1 MTKDICMKRELYFVR
16 PVQSLVISFN
26 IERGVSQYTG
36 KYLLEEVSYVV
47 NLKVT
52 RYFSYLSNNLIK

>member
-1 MTKDICMKRELYFVR
+1 MKRELYFVR

-52 RYFSYLSNNLIK
+52 RYFSYLSNNLIR